1 MPAVYTRTGDKGD
14 TGLYGGS
21 RVPKQSLRVEA
32 YGTVDEANSA
42 IGAAK
47 AWLDRGPWWDR
58 IQQIQLRL
66 FVLAAEVASD
76 AKGRD
81 RIADKISAD
90 DVTDLERLID
100 DCLAITGPQR
110 AFVVPGR
117 DRRSAAF
124 HVARTVVRRAE
135 RQLLRLSEVED
146 VRPELIKYL
155 NRCSDAVYSLARLA
169 EHWYDT
175 ERITDLVREAVAK
188 VMGAQHPELSADGV
202 RVAEVLDLNQAK
214 VLCDAAMAKAESM
227 GLPIVFAAV
236 DDAGNPVLTARQPGS
251 LLASIEIAANK
262 AWTAAAFKARTEDL
276 ARAAES
282 ELTALSDG
290 NQGRVVLFG
299 GGAPIWSHGRL
310 AGAIGVSGGTV
321 AQDVEILDHALSKVI
336 GENR

>member
-47 AWLDRGPWWDR
+47 AWMDRGPWWDR

-90 DVTDLERLID
+90 DVADLERLID

-169 EHWYDT
+169 EHWYDE
-175 ERITDLVREAVAK
+175 ERITELVREAVAK
-188 VMGAQHPELSADGV
+188 VMGVPAPAAGAPGV
-202 RVAEVLDLNQAK
+202 QVGAVLGLEQAK
-214 VLCDAAMAKAESM
+214 ALCDAAMAKAESM

-276 ARAAES
+276 AKAAET

-299 GGAPIWSHGRL
+299 GGAPIWSQGRL

-321 AQDVEILDHALSKVI
+321 AQDLEILDHALSKVI